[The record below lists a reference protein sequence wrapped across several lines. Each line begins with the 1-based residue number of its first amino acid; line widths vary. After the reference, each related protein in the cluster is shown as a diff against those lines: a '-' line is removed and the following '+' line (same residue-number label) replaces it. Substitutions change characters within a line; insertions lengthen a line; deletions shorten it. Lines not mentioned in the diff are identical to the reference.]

1 MPGALVV
8 ALVGFLTIGCGASP
22 SPHLPTAAPVQQPIQ
37 AEAADGEFRL
47 ILKADGARQPV
58 GAPIALVT
66 ELHYIGPLPQVQL
79 AGSGSGL
86 VIVSMSQL
94 DGPLEIGGAAT
105 ADCQR
110 YVIAPGLPMVRPYVK
125 AGGWDEDGPNA
136 AFYRAFFA
144 DPLLRLP
151 RGTWRVIATT
161 EFFVGDCPG
170 PSHKLDAILELV
182 VE

>member
-1 MPGALVV
+1 L
-8 ALVGFLTIGCGASP
+8 
-22 SPHLPTAAPVQQPIQ
+22 VQQPIQ

-47 ILKADGARQPV
+47 VLKAASARSAF

-66 ELHYIGPLPQVQL
+66 ELHYVGREPKVQL

-125 AGGWDEDGPNA
+125 AGGWDGDDPNA

-151 RGTWRVIATT
+151 RGTWRFFATG
-161 EFFVGDCPG
+161 EFYIGDCPG
-170 PSHKLDAILELV
+170 PLHKLNATLDLV